1 MPRVVGRPHFRE
13 RRTMGASPV
22 TSGQL
27 ARRFVASPGVTMPCS
42 TSGVLV
48 DSLKSARRPGSTP
61 SGVETL
67 CEMQVGVP
75 WAFPAPMAPKRC
87 RSRALYDL
95 QNRRRGVREDADP
108 EACVWARGRVDR
120 RVRLVWAW
128 LVLPYVCARG
138 SACVC
143 VQSTAAAAAVG
154 AWFGGGWRRTR
165 YRHCRDTPSRP
176 WRLGVVSSRRSS
188 RRRSSHRRSS
198 QAPAPP

>member
-27 ARRFVASPGVTMPCS
+27 ARRLVASPGVTMPCS

-95 QNRRRGVREDADP
+95 QTRRRSVREDSDP
-108 EACVWARGRVDR
+108 EACVSARVGVRVGVDR

-128 LVLPYVCARG
+128 LVVRYVC
-138 SACVC
+138 
-143 VQSTAAAAAVG
+143 

>member
-27 ARRFVASPGVTMPCS
+27 ARRLVASPGVTMPCS

-95 QNRRRGVREDADP
+95 QTRRRGVRVG
-108 EACVWARGRVDR
+108 ACGH
-120 RVRLVWAW
+120 VWAW
-128 LVLPYVCARG
+128 IGVFGLCGRGSCFRMCARG